1 MLSTEDPQPSL
12 IAKADSRR
20 IAIYRAGEYAP
31 LVTQNA
37 PEDRRLFLHPLRTS
51 DGAAVLTEDAPPHHL
66 WQHGLYTGLNE
77 VNGIGFWYRVSSQA
91 RVANVIASEAFRY
104 WPSGWAARISSGR
117 LAASSVASSA
127 TRSSCPLADRYSIMR
142 FCCSTYPRPRNPST
156 NAG

>member
-66 WQHGLYTGLNE
+66 WQHGLKLHVHHLGYGANAAK
-77 VNGIGFWYRVSSQA
+77 VVSATPTDSGPAEQA
-91 RVANVIASEAFRY
+91 TAASAN
-104 WPSGWAARISSGR
+104 
-117 LAASSVASSA
+117 ASSVIAVSLRISRHRTAFEFHYWCVVSA
-127 TRSSCPLADRYSIMR
+127 APA
-142 FCCSTYPRPRNPST
+142 
-156 NAG
+156 